1 MKKIVLSLAVQ
12 ASVALVSC
20 SKGAA
25 TTDSA
30 MDTTAAP
37 VEETTTVDT
46 TVKDTTVKVEA
57 PAEAATVDTKV
68 KVEAPAE
75 AKKAYR

>member
-1 MKKIVLSLAVQ
+1 MKKIVLSLAVL

-46 TVKDTTVKVEA
+46 TVK
-57 PAEAATVDTKV
+57 
-68 KVEAPAE
+68 VEAPAE
-75 AKKAYR
+75 AK